1 VNSKAK
7 ELANQACFPLFYFSL
22 SLKSEPK
29 AGQTKNRG
37 PKVLLRAGSDN
48 GPEEIRVYAVSIVQF
63 ITGGQEHEP
72 RVLKAQL
79 ALAATT
85 ARNTRVTS
93 PLWAAAA
100 AFLCSTGVFG
110 HVSFAHTLF
119 VPLAVTVGIGA
130 NALMAGAYERYNE
143 SEGDTDSWLHCFVVM
158 QAFASAAWGL
168 LPWLC
173 WESGN
178 ALNHMFLAA
187 CVMAVIAGLVVARG
201 SNMTMYVANLL
212 PVTLMMSARFLLGD
226 SLTDVAMG
234 ALTPF
239 VAFQMWYTG
248 RPLVL
253 RMGEDARL
261 RFKVEDLAREL
272 EETRDDALRK
282 RFEAETANASKTAFL
297 ANMSHE
303 LRTPLNAILGFSE
316 IIAQECFGPVGSE
329 RYRDYAGDIHSSG
342 AHLLSL
348 INDLLDV
355 AKIEAGRMDIA
366 PNPLNAARVFDIA
379 LKLIGTKARE
389 KDQSLVI
396 AVDDNAPELYA
407 DERAVK
413 QILINLVSNAVKFTP
428 LGGRIDVIGG
438 RAANGDFQIMVR
450 DNGPG
455 IPREK
460 LDLIFTPFNQVDN
473 RFDRQAGGTGLGLAL
488 VRGLAE
494 LHGGR
499 AWMESEFGR
508 GCSVFVTLPISRPG
522 AAAGFV
528 ASAVA

>member
-1 VNSKAK
+1 
-7 ELANQACFPLFYFSL
+7 
-22 SLKSEPK
+22 
-29 AGQTKNRG
+29 
-37 PKVLLRAGSDN
+37 
-48 GPEEIRVYAVSIVQF
+48 VSIFRF
-63 ITGGQEHEP
+63 ITEGQEQEP

-85 ARNTRVTS
+85 ARNTRITS
-93 PLWAAAA
+93 PVWAAAVA
-100 AFLCSTGVFG
+100 ILSSTGIFG

-119 VPLAVTVGIGA
+119 VPLAVAVGIGA
-130 NALMAGAYERYNE
+130 SSLMATAYQHYNDC
-143 SEGDTDSWLHCFVVM
+143 EGDVDSWLNCFVVM
-158 QAFASAAWGL
+158 QAFASTAWGL
-168 LPWLC
+168 MPWLC
-173 WESGN
+173 WEPGN

-201 SNMTMYVANLL
+201 SNMRMYVANLL
-212 PVTLMMSARFLLGD
+212 PLSLMTAARFLLGD
-226 SLTDVAMG
+226 SGTDIVMG
-234 ALTPF
+234 ALAPF
-239 VAFQMWYTG
+239 VAFQMWHTG

-272 EETRDDALRK
+272 EETRDEALKK

-316 IIAQECFGPVGSE
+316 IISQECFGPVGSE

-355 AKIEAGRMDIA
+355 AKIEAGRMDIS
-366 PNPLNAARVFDIA
+366 PHPLEAARTFDIA

-389 KDQSLVI
+389 KDQTLVI
-396 AVDDNAPELYA
+396 AVEENAPPLYA

-428 LGGRIDVIGG
+428 LGGRIEVIAG

-460 LDLIFTPFNQVDN
+460 LDMIFTPFNQVDN

-488 VRGLAE
+488 VRGLSE

-508 GCSVFVTLPISRPG
+508 GCSVFVTLPLKKVE
-522 AAAGFV
+522 AADMLT
-528 ASAVA
+528 SAVA

>member
-1 VNSKAK
+1 MSI
-7 ELANQACFPLFYFSL
+7 FS
-22 SLKSEPK
+22 
-29 AGQTKNRG
+29 A
-37 PKVLLRAGSDN
+37 
-48 GPEEIRVYAVSIVQF
+48 IRDS
-63 ITGGQEHEP
+63 QESEP

-85 ARNTRVTS
+85 ARNTRITS
-93 PLWAAAA
+93 PVWAAICAI
-100 AFLCSTGVFG
+100 LSSTGVFG

-119 VPLAVTVGIGA
+119 LPLAVTAAMGA
-130 NALMAGAYERYNE
+130 SALMATAYQYYDD
-143 SEGDTDSWLHCFVVM
+143 SEGDVDSWLQCFVM
-158 QAFASAAWGL
+158 IQAFGSAAWGL

-173 WESGN
+173 WEKGN
-178 ALNHMFLAA
+178 ELNHMFLAA

-201 SNMTMYVANLL
+201 SNMRMYIANLL
-212 PVTLMMSARFLLGD
+212 PLSLMTAARFLLGD
-226 SLTDVAMG
+226 SVTDMVMG
-234 ALTPF
+234 AVAPF

-272 EETRDDALRK
+272 EETRDEALRK

-366 PNPLNAARVFDIA
+366 PHTLDAGRTFDVA

-389 KDQSLVI
+389 KDQALVI
-396 AVDDNAPELYA
+396 AVEENAPALYA
-407 DERAVK
+407 DERALK

-428 LGGRIDVIGG
+428 LGGKIEVIGG

-455 IPREK
+455 IPRDK
-460 LDLIFTPFNQVDN
+460 IDNIFQPFNQVDN
-473 RFDRQAGGTGLGLAL
+473 RFDRQSGGTGLGLAL

-499 AWMESEFGR
+499 AWLESELGR
-508 GCSVFVTLPISRPG
+508 GCSVFVTLPVEKVDSVG
-522 AAAGFV
+522 GLV
-528 ASAVA
+528 AQVA

>member
-1 VNSKAK
+1 MSI
-7 ELANQACFPLFYFSL
+7 FRYFT
-22 SLKSEPK
+22 E
-29 AGQTKNRG
+29 
-37 PKVLLRAGSDN
+37 
-48 GPEEIRVYAVSIVQF
+48 
-63 ITGGQEHEP
+63 GQESEP

-79 ALAATT
+79 MLAATT
-85 ARNTRVTS
+85 ARNTRITS
-93 PLWAAAA
+93 PVWAVACAI
-100 AFLCSTGVFG
+100 LTSTGVFG
-110 HVSFAHTLF
+110 NVSFASSLF
-119 VPLAVTVGIGA
+119 LPLAVTAAMGA
-130 NALMAGAYERYNE
+130 GALMATAYQYYND
-143 SEGDTDSWLHCFVVM
+143 SEGDVDSWLQCFVM
-158 QAFASAAWGL
+158 IQAFGSAAWGL
-168 LPWLC
+168 MPWLC
-173 WESGN
+173 WEKGN
-178 ALNHMFLAA
+178 PLNHMFLAV
-187 CVMAVIAGLVVARG
+187 CVMSVIASLVVARG
-201 SNMTMYVANLL
+201 SNMKMYIANLL
-212 PVTLMMSARFLLGD
+212 PLSLMSGARFLMGD
-226 SLTDVAMG
+226 SMIDMVMG
-234 ALTPF
+234 ALAPA
-239 VAFQMWYTG
+239 VALQMWYTG

-261 RFKVEDLAREL
+261 RFKVEDLATEL
-272 EETRDDALRK
+272 QDTRDEALKK

-316 IIAQECFGPVGSE
+316 IISQECFGPVGSE
-329 RYRDYAGDIHSSG
+329 RYRDYAGDIHASG

-355 AKIEAGRMDIA
+355 AKIEAGRMEIS
-366 PNPLNAARVFDIA
+366 PHPLEAARVFDIA
-379 LKLIGTKARE
+379 LKLINTKARE
-389 KDQSLVI
+389 KDQTLAISVE
-396 AVDDNAPELYA
+396 AGAPPLYA

-428 LGGRIDVIGG
+428 LGGRIEVVGG

-460 LDLIFTPFNQVDN
+460 LDTIFTPFNQVDN

-508 GCSVFVTLPISRPG
+508 GCSVFVTLPAKQDS
-522 AAAGFV
+522 A
-528 ASAVA
+528 AVAA